1 MECSPSSTPNKYGSN
16 TSCFSRDALIRIVDA
31 INKKYPNKSISYTK
45 LSPDKFLWDS
55 INYTLSD
62 VCKNNEQ
69 CWLEQNVINNNNS
82 LKSYLEKYYKP
93 KKPEGKYAWLSTTD
107 INSVL
112 KQFEDKFKE
121 FKFMG
126 AVPIDFDE
134 FFIEYQKLDICSL
147 KSRGIT
153 KIGCVFNLDK
163 HNERGSHWVSL
174 FANIDTSKDGDPF
187 IGYFDSVGTCPPPK
201 EIQTLMYRL
210 AKQINDCLNIKIKLK
225 CNSFQHQ
232 KSSSECGVY
241 SIYFIFKCLEN
252 ESFEGITTN
261 KISDEKI
268 NKMRDFFFRGDT
280 RSSNHHA

>member
-1 MECSPSSTPNKYGSN
+1 MECSPSITPNKYGSN
-16 TSCFSRDALIRIVDA
+16 TSCFSREALIRIVDA
-31 INKKYPNKSISYTK
+31 INKKYPNKSITYTK

-69 CWLEQNVINNNNS
+69 CWLEQNIINNNNT
-82 LKSYLEKYYKP
+82 LKSYLENYYKP
-93 KKPEGKYAWLSTTD
+93 KKPDGKYAWLSTTD

-147 KSRGIT
+147 KARGIT

-174 FANIDTSKDGDPF
+174 FINIDKNASSF

-210 AKQINDCLNIKIKLK
+210 SEQINKCLNIKIKLK
-225 CNSFQHQ
+225 CNSYQHQ

-241 SIYFIFKCLEN
+241 SIYFIFKCLQD
-252 ESFEGITTN
+252 ESFENITTN
-261 KISDEKI
+261 KIDDDKI
-268 NKMRDFFFRGDT
+268 NAMRDFFFRVGGDT